1 MLLFSWEDVT
11 ACIST
16 RIVKNKSKKNLLF
29 LKLQSCYHWKPMF
42 VFMFCFLFLC
52 LGVNYVF
59 FKMVS
64 RIKSGAKQIYKN
76 RMEWI
81 YVKWVLFIFIWASI
95 WARLYVGVV
104 AIYVDV
110 CKLHQFLI
118 IKHLPKR
125 KEKTYFS
132 QICFIIYS
140 YLFANQNS
148 NWIQVIQI

>member
-16 RIVKNKSKKNLLF
+16 RIVKNKSKKKSAFSETTKLLPLETNVCF
-29 LKLQSCYHWKPMF
+29 YVLFPLSVFGCKLC
-42 VFMFCFLFLC
+42 
-52 LGVNYVF
+52 F

-81 YVKWVLFIFIWASI
+81 YVKWVLFICI